1 MIYKILYCAA
11 LGCML
16 LLSTACQQDTHA
28 VSVSYKQDFL
38 IDTTVAIRTYA
49 VGGAIIQPNQIKK
62 IGDRVLAFGGY
73 HEVGIYSYPELNFI
87 SKTTLPAAASTT
99 LGDGCLYREIGGN
112 VDTYILKNDSLYK
125 TTSFAIA
132 KTPNTI
138 GTVQELKPGIYIYPD
153 KPDFPGMREFH
164 IMDISHRKCI
174 SKGNYPEDDKRFKK
188 LRDFKLAYGHSIN
201 IKPDKSAFVITY
213 GALSRIRIYDG
224 DGELQHDVFIE
235 GSLGNYKVVPTR
247 ASEQYSHFLNTT
259 TTDKYIYLL
268 NLGELGIAPL
278 VPRSNI
284 LVLDWQGNL
293 IAKYHFNVLVYS
305 FFIDEQRN
313 AICGS
318 CWEEGKGMAFFTMNL
333 LNHKLQ
339 S

>member
-1 MIYKILYCAA
+1 MICKTLHSVV

-16 LLSTACQQDTHA
+16 FLNAACQKNAHIVTVD
-28 VSVSYKQDFL
+28 YKQDFL
-38 IDTTVAIRTYA
+38 LDTTVAIRTY
-49 VGGAIIQPNQIKK
+49 VIGGTIIQPNQIKR
-62 IGDRVLAFGGY
+62 IGDRILVFGGY
-73 HEVGIYSYPELNFI
+73 HEVGIYSYPELDFI

-99 LGDGCLYREIGGN
+99 LGNGCLYREKEGY
-112 VDTYILKNDSLYK
+112 VDTYVLRDDSLYK
-125 TTSFAIA
+125 TSSFVIA

-138 GTVQELKPGIYIYPD
+138 GTVQELNPGVYVYPD
-153 KPDFPGMREFH
+153 KSDFPGMYEFH
-164 IMDISHRKCI
+164 IMDINHRKCI
-174 SKGNYPEDDKRFKK
+174 SKGNYPEDDRRFKK

-201 IKPDKSAFVITY
+201 VKPDKSAFIVTY

-247 ASEQYSHFLNTT
+247 ASEQYWHFSNTIS
-259 TTDKYIYLL
+259 TDKYVYIL
-268 NLGELGIAPL
+268 NPDELGIAPL

-293 IAKYHFNVLVYS
+293 IAKYRFNALVYS

-313 AICGS
+313 VICGS
-318 CWEEGKGMAFFTMNL
+318 CWEEGKGMVFFTTNI
-333 LNHKLQ
+333 LNH
-339 S
+339 